1 MRDSVGTA
9 TGRGAWRGAWRG
21 RVSSQRR
28 FHFGSSALQEGR
40 PIRAFTGPS
49 TPPGRGRRWH
59 GWWSRRRRRGGALNT
74 PPFALP
80 LSLSLALPPHSP
92 SRPVRPAAAGSP
104 SARTHTYTLPH
115 IGSRCARS
123 HSTSTSEGVLTREC
137 RPRIYF
143 AFFSCLLC
151 VYGHRV
157 QCKEVPPCLRSKG
170 LEC

>member
-1 MRDSVGTA
+1 MEGEGQFPTPLPLRVL
-9 TGRGAWRGAWRG
+9 GAAR
-21 RVSSQRR
+21 
-28 FHFGSSALQEGR
+28 GSSYKSIYRSINASWSGSSVARVVVAAAASWWCSEHAPLR
-40 PIRAFTGPS
+40 PPS
-49 TPPGRGRRWH
+49 F
-59 GWWSRRRRRGGALNT
+59 
-74 PPFALP
+74 PFP
-80 LSLSLALPPHSP
+80 RLAPPHSP